1 MFVKDIVSW
10 NAMIGGY
17 AKAGAFCE
25 VLMLF
30 EDMKP
35 VKVCPDNCKLIYVL
49 SSCVVLGA
57 LSQGKW
63 VHA

>member
-17 AKAGAFCE
+17 AKASAFSE

-30 EDMKP
+30 EDMQP

-49 SSCVVLGA
+49 SS
-57 LSQGKW
+57 
-63 VHA
+63 